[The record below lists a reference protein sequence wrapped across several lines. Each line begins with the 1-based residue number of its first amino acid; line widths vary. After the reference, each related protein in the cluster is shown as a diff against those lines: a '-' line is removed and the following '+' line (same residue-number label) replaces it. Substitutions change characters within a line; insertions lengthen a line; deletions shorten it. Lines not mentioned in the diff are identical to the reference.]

1 MKHHDHGKTLC
12 LIMEKLRESRK
23 YNVHERV
30 LNTAQNGVPQNRPR
44 IYIVGILKDVDTGKF
59 EWPKDIPCCSA
70 SSLLDS
76 RDQELA
82 CVGLPNKEAATANQN
97 VREFT
102 KALIGKGV
110 APHLDNYFIACDADP
125 KRSKCWLGQSPCLL
139 SSKSKGYWITS
150 RGRRMRPEEQ
160 MRFQGMDPTSFKTEV
175 SEPELQRQ
183 IGNAMSLCVIERLLN
198 RLIPAAGLANKAKV
212 DRWESGDAVRGLEE
226 SRDGTFQ
233 RPGRPDV
240 ISEKPI
246 MGELGEIHFWNK
258 NPVFRYYR
266 LPNRW
271 T

>member
-1 MKHHDHGKTLC
+1 
-12 LIMEKLRESRK
+12 
-23 YNVHERV
+23 
-30 LNTAQNGVPQNRPR
+30 
-44 IYIVGILKDVDTGKF
+44 
-59 EWPKDIPCCSA
+59 
-70 SSLLDS
+70 
-76 RDQELA
+76 
-82 CVGLPNKEAATANQN
+82 
-97 VREFT
+97 
-102 KALIGKGV
+102 
-110 APHLDNYFIACDADP
+110 
-125 KRSKCWLGQSPCLL
+125 
-139 SSKSKGYWITS
+139 
-150 RGRRMRPEEQ
+150 MRPEEQ
-160 MRFQGMDPTSFKTEV
+160 MRFQGMDPTSFKMEV

-246 MGELGEIHFWNK
+246 VGELGEIHFWNK

-271 T
+271 TWLKWDCVRRVIHKCASSGEILFNQRALRTKIGMASVFGNNHVQQQGGCCRSSSTTNLTMMHIGWPPGRKSRAKDQRDR